1 MGHNTQATEAR
12 MALDELTASNAENIS
27 TTDSSI
33 IESTNLVHSAN
44 AIAKAP
50 SEKATNVATVVRR
63 AGMPDPRIVFP
74 HRGHRT
80 INRVLSLKP
89 GDRVVGNPIPPCFD
103 EDFAEAIK
111 SEIVFTDDD
120 TEVSRH
126 MKENVIA
133 ARSIIIEEMGRRN
146 VSAGTL
152 LHEAVEELRSNAQI
166 RSQLLK
172 EIVKLKQE
180 GTSIEELRSTLK
192 DANDILQKTVPGARE
207 IRMMTI
213 EGNNKE

>member
-1 MGHNTQATEAR
+1 
-12 MALDELTASNAENIS
+12 
-27 TTDSSI
+27 
-33 IESTNLVHSAN
+33 
-44 AIAKAP
+44 
-50 SEKATNVATVVRR
+50 
-63 AGMPDPRIVFP
+63 
-74 HRGHRT
+74 
-80 INRVLSLKP
+80 
-89 GDRVVGNPIPPCFD
+89 
-103 EDFAEAIK
+103 
-111 SEIVFTDDD
+111 
-120 TEVSRH
+120 

-146 VSAGTL
+146 VSASTL